1 MFSVVLQVF
10 MADSEQIGFRCPKD
24 IAIAFKRRLKEV
36 EQEKTEYLVALL
48 AKDLGI
54 DQPIPLS
61 DRVEDVEIELKEL
74 KQEVSEIKA
83 RLDVS

>member
-24 IAIAFKRRLKEV
+24 IANAFKRRLKETD
-36 EQEKTEYLVALL
+36 QEKTEYLVALL

-54 DQPIPLS
+54 EQPIPLR
-61 DRVEDVEIELKEL
+61 DQVETVKIELKEL
-74 KQEVSEIKA
+74 KQEVSKIKA
-83 RLDVS
+83 RLDAE